1 MKHYILAMVV
11 LFFLAAPAMAAT
23 LNATQISDTEM
34 LVNGTGF
41 TSGEKVTLSTS
52 TTIPVT
58 TSGRSGSAYS
68 YEMTGL
74 YLPAGSVLTLDASP
88 VKGNLTLHVKIK
100 KYLTLVRNYKYTA
113 NATTRTVHVK
123 RSIPSLPGVDGVLF
137 QTIRVHGTTSPNVSV
152 VNLSVTVQ
160 RDVNTDGG
168 GSFSE
173 LVNINAIPAGNYM
186 IIATD
191 GTATTDSTNTA
202 TTDIAIYGSLYS
214 IVITKPDTRELTL
227 NTTEYYPFEAKGYDL
242 KDFVVGHLTFDWTSV
257 STYVGTIN
265 NSTGYFKANNV
276 GNTKVYARG
285 GTKKS
290 KHVTVYVNAPVD
302 NETLSDD
309 TNFTLES
316 GNANVT
322 GNFSVVVSGDVA
334 VQAVGDVTASVS
346 DATTVVGAGYEFI
359 SGAIVNVSEKI
370 HDALEGGNGTV
381 TIKLCVND
389 AILRDMGLARSNVQI
404 YVYND
409 SAGKWVGLT
418 TTRVG
423 ATDCYTADISD
434 YLSEATV
441 GIGSKPAP
449 TPSGGGGDGT
459 YPPGW
464 FETPTPAPAAASTS
478 TPPPEATPVPA
489 GDGVTPSSAKHGA
502 AGVAPTAPAGEEPTK
517 KDIPG
522 FTAVFA
528 IAGMLAIAYVV
539 MRRRR

>member
-1 MKHYILAMVV
+1 MKHYILAMMV
-11 LFFLAAPAMAAT
+11 LFSLAAPAMAAT

-41 TSGEKVTLSTS
+41 TPDAKVTLSTS
-52 TTIPVT
+52 TIIPVT
-58 TSGRSGSAYS
+58 SSGSAYS
-68 YEMTGL
+68 YKITGM
-74 YLPAGSVLTLDASP
+74 YLPADSVLTLDASP
-88 VKGNLTLHVKIK
+88 VKDLKLHVK
-100 KYLTLVRNYKYTA
+100 KYWPLARNYRYLADPTG
-113 NATTRTVHVK
+113 TVHVK
-123 RSIPSLPGVDGVLF
+123 RSISPWIAGTF
-137 QTIRVHGTTSPNVSV
+137 QTIRVYGTTPDPHVV

-160 RDVNTDGG
+160 QDVTADGG
-168 GSFSE
+168 GSFSYK

-202 TTDIAIYGSLYS
+202 TTDITIYGSLYS

-227 NTTEYYPFEAKGYDL
+227 NTTEDYQFNATGYDL
-242 KDFVVGHLTFDWTSV
+242 KDFVVGHLTFEWTSV
-257 STYVGTIN
+257 STYVGMID
-265 NSTGYFKANNV
+265 STGYFKANNV
-276 GNTKVYARG
+276 GNTKVYARS

-290 KHVTVYVNAPVD
+290 KHVTVYVNAPED

-316 GNANVT
+316 GNANMT

-346 DATTVVGAGYEFI
+346 DATTVGLGAGYEFI

-389 AILRDMGLARSNVQI
+389 AILEDMGLARSNVQI

-478 TPPPEATPVPA
+478 TPPPEATPAPA

-517 KDIPG
+517 KDMPG